1 MKGKKYRIS
10 DLIEKVIS
18 PLPTGANKGF
28 WQRETVLLKKLLV
41 KYPDISFWQKVQ
53 LKKVPTF
60 AVYLTLESG
69 YLFQK
74 YQEYL
79 FQPTE
84 KQPDFVL
91 GEKAGEDYNISA
103 KPKSVKDFLS

>member
-10 DLIEKVIS
+10 DLIEKVIFPIPS
-18 PLPTGANKGF
+18 GPNKGF
-28 WQRETVLLKKLLV
+28 WQKETVLLKKLLV

-53 LKKVPTF
+53 LKKVRSF
-60 AVYLTLESG
+60 AIYLSTESG

-79 FQPTE
+79 FQPP
-84 KQPDFVL
+84 KQEPDFVL
-91 GEKAGEDYNISA
+91 GEKSGDDYNISA
-103 KPKSVKDFLS
+103 KPKSVKDFMS